1 MPVQVNQ
8 EVEVHQHDQRSTISN
23 QYDQRSNV
31 HNTDQR
37 SVNVYQQEVHQH
49 DQRTVVLD
57 NRSMQV
63 GMEPILVQ
71 QREGALRAEAFQ
83 AVSQLQSRNQ
93 EIERNASQ
101 SLQQLEQSF
110 SMQMSRAE
118 DLNRQLMNAIDH
130 QSQQLEEQRRR
141 EEELRNMVVQLQN
154 QLVVAKHAPP
164 TIPPVAHESQNG
176 TDPNMVDVS
185 ALMNDM
191 RQVRQELRMVKQ
203 LSTIPVTYKT
213 PNASEVPLVPQ
224 PMAQP
229 PVSPVS
235 ACAGIPP
242 SGSGSGS
249 PSFIKQASSGRD
261 FWSMTTPTPAAGPP
275 GSLSSSS
282 SSDGRVNHQDGQG
295 GGHGSPGGDG
305 PPSSHA
311 FPKPSMA

>member
-1 MPVQVNQ
+1 
-8 EVEVHQHDQRSTISN
+8 
-23 QYDQRSNV
+23 
-31 HNTDQR
+31 
-37 SVNVYQQEVHQH
+37 
-49 DQRTVVLD
+49 
-57 NRSMQV
+57 MQV
-63 GMEPILVQ
+63 GMEPIRVQ

-93 EIERNASQ
+93 RNASQ
-101 SLQQLEQSF
+101 SPQQVEQSF

-176 TDPNMVDVS
+176 TDPNMADVS

-191 RQVRQELRMVKQ
+191 RQLRQELRLVKQ
-203 LSTIPVTYKT
+203 LSTIPVTYET
-213 PNASEVPLVPQ
+213 PNAYEVPLVPQ

-242 SGSGSGS
+242 PGSGSGS
-249 PSFIKQASSGRD
+249 PFFIKQASGGTD
-261 FWSMTTPTPAAGPP
+261 FCSMTTPTPAAGPP

-282 SSDGRVNHQDGQG
+282 SSDGRGQPSG
-295 GGHGSPGGDG
+295 WPGGSPGGRGGDG